1 MIIIDTWAEL
11 AGFKGNYISQEIPYS
26 FSGDGAITKISWDA
40 VNPSET
46 TTKIETALSFN
57 GGMTWTEWEP
67 CINGSSIPQ
76 IKPTTSLKSAKIKF
90 RVTLETTSSTSTPL
104 LSNITFDITPIVVF
118 NNKGN
123 AACKPEIWITKHGNG
138 NFSIINTSHNNET
151 FSFTGLIDKET
162 IYVNNDRQ
170 DIQTS
175 LAVTYRYKDFND
187 NYLEFPP
194 GINVLK
200 INGDATI
207 RFRYQLPY

>member
-1 MIIIDTWAEL
+1 VDTWAEL

-26 FSGDGAITKISWDA
+26 FSGDGAITKVSWNA
-40 VNPSET
+40 VNYTDT
-46 TTKIETALSFN
+46 TIKIETSLSYN
-57 GGMTWTEWEP
+57 GGVTWTDWET
-67 CINGSSIPQ
+67 CINGGSIPQ
-76 IKPTTSLKSAKIKF
+76 INPSTPLKSSRIKF
-90 RVTLETTSSTSTPL
+90 RVILETTSPTSTPL
-104 LSNITFDITPIVVF
+104 FSNITFDITPIVVF

-123 AACKPEIWITKHGNG
+123 AVCTPEIWITKHGNG
-138 NFSIINTSHNNET
+138 NFSIVNTSHNNET
-151 FSFTGLIDKET
+151 FAFAGLIDDET
-162 IYVNNDRQ
+162 VYVNNERQ

-200 INGDATI
+200 INGNATI